1 MTRVAAVQMA
11 SGPTIH
17 ANLIEAE
24 RHIRSAADAGARL
37 VVLPENFALMP
48 MREGDILTAR
58 ESDEGGPLQA
68 FLSRQAR
75 NHRVWIVGGT
85 IPMFGSDP
93 ERARAASLV
102 YSPAGDRVARY
113 DKIHLFDARI
123 QDQRGRYEESL
134 QVEPGSETVVVDSD
148 VGRLG
153 LSICYDLRFPELYR
167 DLAGQGAELLIVPA
181 AFTAVTGRAH
191 WEVLLRARAVENL
204 CYVVAAAQGGYHA
217 NGRETH
223 GDTLLCDPWGTVLD
237 RLARGSGTVVAS
249 IDRALQ
255 ARIRDRLPVLGHRRL

>member
-1 MTRVAAVQMA
+1 MA
-11 SGPTIH
+11 SGPAIH

-24 RHIRSAADAGARL
+24 RHIRLAADAGARL

-48 MREGDILTAR
+48 MREQDILKAR
-58 ESDEGGPLQA
+58 ETDDGGPLQS
-68 FLSRQAR
+68 FLSKQAR
-75 NHRVWIVGGT
+75 DHRVWIVGGT
-85 IPMFGSDP
+85 IPMHGTDP
-93 ERARAASLV
+93 KRARAASLV
-102 YSPAGDRVARY
+102 YSPTGERAARY

-123 QDQRGRYEESL
+123 QDARGRYEESS
-134 QVEPGSETVVVDSD
+134 QVEPGSGTVVVDSD

-153 LSICYDLRFPELYR
+153 LSVCYDLRFPELYR
-167 DLAGQGAELLIVPA
+167 DLVRQGAELLIVPA

-237 RLARGSGTVVAS
+237 RLARGSGMVVAS
-249 IDRALQ
+249 VDPALQ
-255 ARIRDRLPVLGHRRL
+255 TGIRDRLPVLGHRRL